1 ERDLAAFLSFLGGI
15 HGCLDLDG
23 FASCVVETLPNV
35 VASDLTSYSEVD
47 PRRRRAIWV
56 MEPVPPDFPEL
67 HRLFERQVRE
77 HADLHNR
84 GRTRDAEEL
93 KVSDFLA
100 RSRFRHLGLY
110 DDLHRMI
117 GAKYRLS
124 TELPTPPPIVIGIS
138 LNRSETDFSEHERH
152 LLDML
157 RPHIAQAHR
166 NAETATETR
175 KYLTSTRQAVEELDQ
190 GVVALS
196 ASGRVQWATDRARRL
211 VTEHFGSFAN
221 GRLPRDLRRW
231 FDEQRFLPS
240 ANGVVPALPEPLIIE
255 RLGQRLVARFVA
267 DPAENRYLLLLE
279 KQPLPFSEKTLESLG
294 LTRRESEILVWI
306 ARGKTNNEVAE
317 ALYISPRTVK
327 KHLEHIYHKLAVESR
342 TEAVSRALEIF
353 GLV

>member
-1 ERDLAAFLSFLGGI
+1 MERMTERDMAAFLSFLGGI

-23 FASCVVETLPNV
+23 FAECVVSALPDV

-47 PRRRRAIWV
+47 PRRQRAVWV
-56 MEPVPPDFPEL
+56 MEPIPPDFPEL
-67 HRLFERQVRE
+67 ARLFERQVRE
-77 HADLHNR
+77 HSRLHPR
-84 GRTRDAEEL
+84 GRTRDAGEL

-100 RSRFRHLGLY
+100 RSRFRHLGPY

-117 GAKYRLS
+117 GARHRLS
-124 TELPTPPPIVIGIS
+124 TELPTPPPLVIGIS
-138 LNRSETDFSEHERH
+138 LNRSDADFSEHERH

-166 NAETATETR
+166 NAEAATEMR
-175 KYLTSTRQAVEELDQ
+175 EYLTSTRRAVEELDR
-190 GVVALS
+190 GVIVLS
-196 ASGRVQWATDRARRL
+196 ASGKIQWATDRARRL
-211 VTEHFGSFAN
+211 VVEHFGSFEDD
-221 GRLPRDLRRW
+221 RLPRDLRRW
-231 FDEQRFLPS
+231 FERQSSSPS
-240 ANGVVPALPEPLIIE
+240 GNGVVPALAEPFIIE
-255 RLGQRLVARFVA
+255 RLGQRLVIRFAR
-267 DPAENRYLLLLE
+267 DPAENRCLLL
-279 KQPLPFSEKTLESLG
+279 LESLG

-327 KHLEHIYHKLAVESR
+327 KHLEHIYHKLGVESR